1 MELWIRSQDRGS
13 LVKVDNLYVS
23 VGNYIC
29 YYVEKGKE
37 IPNTY
42 YRPSGELGR
51 YKTKERA
58 LEVLDEIQNILKP
71 QLIIKNS
78 GKIIGSFEDTLVRE
92 GATYELKEL
101 WTSLYQM
108 TEKERKTGGGFI
120 WHFV

>member
-1 MELWIRSQDRGS
+1 MELWVRSQDKS
-13 LVKVDNLYVS
+13 SIVKVDNLYVS

-58 LEVLDEIQNILKP
+58 IEILDEIQNILIDYSKM
-71 QLIIKNS
+71 S
-78 GKIIGSFEDTLVRE
+78 RVV
-92 GATYELKEL
+92 
-101 WTSLYQM
+101 YQM
-108 TEKERKTGGGFI
+108 PED
-120 WHFV
+120 

>member
-92 GATYELKEL
+92 GATYKLKEL
-101 WTSLYQM
+101 STYVYQM
-108 TEKERKTGGGFI
+108 PEK
-120 WHFV
+120 

>member
-1 MELWIRSQDRGS
+1 MELWIRSQDKS
-13 LVKVDNLYVS
+13 SIVKVDNLYVS

-58 LEVLDEIQNILKP
+58 LEVLDEIQSLLQPTIEYKPIVQEEYNPAYTYKHFVKVDDNIE
-71 QLIIKNS
+71 I
-78 GKIIGSFEDTLVRE
+78 
-92 GATYELKEL
+92 KEL
-101 WTSLYQM
+101 STFVYQM
-108 TEKERKTGGGFI
+108 PKD
-120 WHFV
+120 